1 MFAAW
6 KTQYL
11 NKATTLVSVISG
23 SSTMEPTH
31 THYAAKS
38 LTNGKKVG
46 HGILNAKS
54 AGKKMNPLIFEI
66 WQTAQIIP
74 TINLFI

>member
-1 MFAAW
+1 MFATW

-23 SSTMEPTH
+23 SSTMALTH

-38 LTNGKKVG
+38 SINGKKAG
-46 HGILNAKS
+46 HGILNAKF
-54 AGKKMNPLIFEI
+54 AGRKMKPLICVT
-66 WQTAQIIP
+66 WQTAPIIQ

>member
-1 MFAAW
+1 MFATW

-11 NKATTLVSVISG
+11 IKATTHASVISG
-23 SSTMEPTH
+23 SSTMALTH
-31 THYAAKS
+31 THYAAKNS
-38 LTNGKKVG
+38 TNGKRAG
-46 HGILNAKS
+46 LGILNAKS
-54 AGKKMNPLIFEI
+54 AGRKTKLLICVT

>member
-1 MFAAW
+1 
-6 KTQYL
+6 
-11 NKATTLVSVISG
+11 
-23 SSTMEPTH
+23 
-31 THYAAKS
+31 
-38 LTNGKKVG
+38 
-46 HGILNAKS
+46 LNAKS